1 MVITVIGV
9 LPVKLLGLFEREK
22 WVPWTSLGMLCCS
35 LKTSYW
41 LKITRSPYLLLIQ
54 QFWQLKLLKVVLKNL
69 ADPVKSQD
77 PKYRQLKL
85 ENPKVAS
92 KILPCPSSMDYLKAI
107 GFVPGVDEI
116 GAKVLRVET
125 ATDVVLMQASL
136 QEVSNGLDMVAP
148 KNSGKIIKKY
158 RVASSS
164 SLEEKKEDK
173 PTYAV
178 EEKLSEKQKARRMLE
193 EKKDREKEEAKM
205 HRKKTAALI
214 KADKFVREND
224 ENWTS
229 QPSAACNKAGKG
241 ISTFRDRNGE
251 E

>member
-1 MVITVIGV
+1 VVI
-9 LPVKLLGLFEREK
+9 
-22 WVPWTSLGMLCCS
+22 
-35 LKTSYW
+35 
-41 LKITRSPYLLLIQ
+41 
-54 QFWQLKLLKVVLKNL
+54 KNL

-107 GFVPGVDEI
+107 GFVPAVDET

-125 ATDVVLMQASL
+125 VTDVVLMQASL

-148 KNSGKIIKKY
+148 KEDGGKIIKKH

-173 PTYAV
+173 PVYAV

-193 EKKDREKEEAKM
+193 EKKNREKEEAKM

-214 KADKFVREND
+214 KADKYVREND